1 MILHKLTIAVILA
14 VVAVACASASAPTSA
29 PTPDAPQF
37 ADGEAV
43 AVVKTW
49 LSQITYDRVE
59 TRRSVTGGFG
69 TFGGQDPVTGITTVT
84 SNCLRLYV
92 SRNFK
97 WGSDYSGNGV
107 WVVVAALSNENR
119 GAWKVYERTVAVDTI
134 QSAFPVC

>member
-1 MILHKLTIAVILA
+1 MILRKLTIAAILA
-14 VVAVACASASAPTSA
+14 VVAVACVSASAPTSA

-37 ADGEAV
+37 AAGEAV

-84 SNCLRLYV
+84 RNCLRLYL
-92 SRNFK
+92 SRNFE
-97 WGSDYSGNGV
+97 WSSDYSGNGV
-107 WVVVAALSNENR
+107 WVVAATLSNENG
-119 GAWKVYERTVAVDTI
+119 GAWRVYESTVAVDTI
-134 QSAFPVC
+134 ESAFPVC